1 MFPTA
6 GSDSLTHVKEISA
19 TEASRNF
26 SKLLDEVEQ
35 GKDFSITRGG
45 KTVARLGP
53 ARGKTGADLVA
64 LFERLGPDPELA
76 DLIEEGR
83 RAVIDQGPRFVDGA

>member
-1 MFPTA
+1 M
-6 GSDSLTHVKEISA
+6 KEISA

-26 SKLLDEVEQ
+26 SKLLDEVER

-45 KTVARLGP
+45 KIVARLGP
-53 ARGKTGADLVA
+53 SRGKTGADLAA

-83 RAVIDQGPRFVDGA
+83 RGVIDQGPRFVDGA